1 MIILKNIF
9 YYFQMSIFPPR
20 LSFSTNYLA
29 FLNFLIVSKLR
40 HMVDLT
46 VFSLYVC
53 KRLPTLHE
61 RELGDKL
68 FVFLCLSAPRE
79 GELGEQPPIR
89 RLTSSENRTF
99 ARNSD
104 VLNK

>member
-40 HMVDLT
+40 HMVDPFVNTSPL
-46 VFSLYVC
+46 SEGLYDAI
-53 KRLPTLHE
+53 LPLRILLWMAIHAGIKHIAC
-61 RELGDKL
+61 R
-68 FVFLCLSAPRE
+68 
-79 GELGEQPPIR
+79 
-89 RLTSSENRTF
+89 
-99 ARNSD
+99 
-104 VLNK
+104 